1 MLWLGGVHNGCSFFP
16 EMFLASKD
24 KLFPLIA
31 KMQLEVLLGLG
42 YQSQVSKESSIRN
55 LSSSGHGD
63 RGGGG
68 RKN

>member
-1 MLWLGGVHNGCSFFP
+1 MLWPRGVHNGCSFFP

-31 KMQLEVLLGLG
+31 KTQLEVHLVLG
-42 YQSQVSKESSIRN
+42 YQSQVSRESSIRN
-55 LSSSGHGD
+55 LSSPGHGD
-63 RGGGG
+63 GGGGG

>member
-1 MLWLGGVHNGCSFFP
+1 MVVLFFQ
-16 EMFLASKD
+16 MFLASKD

-42 YQSQVSKESSIRN
+42 YQSQVSKETSIRN